1 MTDNELNV
9 LLDKLNEIVEAWKA
23 NGTDVTLQEKAIEN
37 IRNEKGA
44 SFKLT
49 GSKYVIPLK
58 NALVAAGVPFVEI
71 PSGGNSSAFVVSISG
86 ESALLSAQSKI
97 MFETAEYA
105 KFCTPENIINSAKEM
120 GYKDIIRVSFTNR
133 IACRMA
139 LEELYKY
146 RIPTAIMENDN
157 ENILYIH
164 PEYLYRNGEPDFS
177 DFRLKMAVFESEA
190 ASVFGGSKS
199 QFLITKLKQV
209 KYDEEKLVQF
219 SNDIK
224 EGRPT
229 VYGDAF
235 AKSPCYLESKSGN
248 LVVYE
253 RIDGDWASKVIEI
266 PDNMEVYEIKNIC
279 MAYLAV
285 IKNAAVMPRKLWNTK
300 FRNGSPDKTD
310 EDVTDV
316 MKERPKYSSDTKPF
330 YKLQS
335 TTLQKA
341 LDSVMKEADKNVA
354 QKVGI
359 VSVTDPIAMKEA
371 YNFKIE
377 EIVELIEQGLLP
389 DLKEFLE
396 EEDEL
401 SPSQKMQ
408 WLMDLSGAFEGTK
421 KNAVLSI
428 SHKMTS
434 HENVLSEVAKDA
446 TRDMG
451 ERTEVKD

>member
-1 MTDNELNV
+1 
-9 LLDKLNEIVEAWKA
+9 
-23 NGTDVTLQEKAIEN
+23 
-37 IRNEKGA
+37 
-44 SFKLT
+44 
-49 GSKYVIPLK
+49 
-58 NALVAAGVPFVEI
+58 
-71 PSGGNSSAFVVSISG
+71 
-86 ESALLSAQSKI
+86 
-97 MFETAEYA
+97 
-105 KFCTPENIINSAKEM
+105 
-120 GYKDIIRVSFTNR
+120 
-133 IACRMA
+133 MA

-266 PDNMEVYEIKNIC
+266 PDNMETYEIKNIC

-310 EDVTDV
+310 
-316 MKERPKYSSDTKPF
+316 
-330 YKLQS
+330 
-335 TTLQKA
+335 
-341 LDSVMKEADKNVA
+341 
-354 QKVGI
+354 
-359 VSVTDPIAMKEA
+359 
-371 YNFKIE
+371 
-377 EIVELIEQGLLP
+377 
-389 DLKEFLE
+389 
-396 EEDEL
+396 
-401 SPSQKMQ
+401 
-408 WLMDLSGAFEGTK
+408 
-421 KNAVLSI
+421 
-428 SHKMTS
+428 
-434 HENVLSEVAKDA
+434 
-446 TRDMG
+446 
-451 ERTEVKD
+451 